1 MLTRSNIIAI
11 KEQIKVLESLKDYI
25 PKEEIE
31 LMMKTSDEEIETA
44 KLLQSF
50 TEELEKSRCYLPD
63 KEIKA
68 IEESLEFFQL
78 K

>member
-11 KEQIKVLESLKDYI
+11 KEQIKILESLKDYL

-31 LMMKTSDEEIETA
+31 LMMKTSDDKIETA
-44 KLLQSF
+44 RLLQSF
-50 TEELEKSRCYLPD
+50 TEELKKSRCYLTD